1 MENAE
6 NMKHQINLLSQLQEM
21 VLTRDER
28 HHAGDYEHLD
38 TLNESIDA
46 LVDKLEPQP
55 KTFYQ
60 RLYKKDHLVMSPMV
74 DGCCGVC
81 GMRLPVSQVQQV
93 RLARTVQMMRL
104 PVSQVQQVRL
114 ARTVQMCSSCG
125 RMLYDEE
132 QDAPRVIAEKPARG
146 EPRKTGVSRFSAEE
160 LMVCDLKGDTTESVI
175 RELAEAMAANRFVS
189 NADALVTAAMEREI
203 VLSTA
208 MGDGLAFPH
217 VRGVEGGG
225 LTLALG
231 VSKKGFVY
239 DDAGT
244 RVNIVFFSAIPV
256 AVSAFYLRL
265 MSGLSEAFSKK
276 ENRDLLLAAA
286 TPAGL
291 WKSFMKATRYTV
303 R

>member
-1 MENAE
+1 MES
-6 NMKHQINLLSQLQEM
+6 MKHQINLLCQLQELI
-21 VLTRDER
+21 LTRDE
-28 HHAGDYEHLD
+28 HHHTGDGSHLD
-38 TLNESIDA
+38 TLNDSIDA

-93 RLARTVQMMRL
+93 RLARTVQM
-104 PVSQVQQVRL
+104 
-114 ARTVQMCSSCG
+114 CSSCG
-125 RMLYDEE
+125 RMLYDEDE
-132 QDAPRVIAEKPARG
+132 GAPRVIAEKPARG
-146 EPRKTGVSRFSAEE
+146 EPRKTGISRFSAEE
-160 LMVCDLKGDTTESVI
+160 LMVCDLKGDNTEAVI
-175 RELAEAMAANRFVS
+175 RELAVAMAENHFVS
-189 NADALVTAAMEREI
+189 NADALVAAAMERET

-231 VSKKGFVY
+231 ISKKGFSY

-244 RVNIVFFSAIPV
+244 KVNIVFFSAIPV

-265 MSGLSEAFSKK
+265 MSGLSEAFAKK
-276 ENRDLLLAAA
+276 ENRDLLMTAK
-286 TPAGL
+286 TPAEL
-291 WKSFMKATRYTV
+291 WKSFMKATRYNI

>member
-1 MENAE
+1 ME

-21 VLTRDER
+21 ILTRDE
-28 HHAGDYEHLD
+28 HHHTGDGSHLD
-38 TLNESIDA
+38 SLNDSIDA
-46 LVDKLEPQP
+46 LVDKLEPQL
-55 KTFYQ
+55 KVAYQ

-93 RLARTVQMMRL
+93 RLARAVQ
-104 PVSQVQQVRL
+104 
-114 ARTVQMCSSCG
+114 TCSSCG

-132 QDAPRVIAEKPARG
+132 QDAPRVIAEKPSRG

-160 LMVCDLKGDTTESVI
+160 LMVCDLKGTTTESVI
-175 RELAEAMAANRFVS
+175 HELAEAMVANRFVS
-189 NADALVTAAMEREI
+189 NADALVKAAMEREI
-203 VLSTA
+203 VFSTA

-239 DDAGT
+239 DDDGT
-244 RVNIVFFSAIPV
+244 RVHFVFFSAIPV

-265 MSGLSEAFSKK
+265 MSGLSEAFAKK
-276 ENRDLLLAAA
+276 ENRDLLMKAT
-286 TPAGL
+286 TPAEL
-291 WKSFMKATRYTV
+291 WKSFMKATRYTI

>member
-1 MENAE
+1 MES
-6 NMKHQINLLSQLQEM
+6 MKHQINLLCQLQELI
-21 VLTRDER
+21 LTRDE
-28 HHAGDYEHLD
+28 HHHTGDGTHLD
-38 TLNESIDA
+38 SLNDSIDA

-81 GMRLPVSQVQQV
+81 G
-93 RLARTVQMMRL
+93 MRL

-175 RELAEAMAANRFVS
+175 RELAEAMAAHRFVS
-189 NADALVTAAMEREI
+189 NADALVKAAMEREI

-239 DDAGT
+239 DDDGT
-244 RVNIVFFSAIPV
+244 RVHFVFFSAIPV

-265 MSGLSEAFSKK
+265 MSGLSEAFAKK
-276 ENRDLLLAAA
+276 ENRDLLC
-286 TPAGL
+286 
-291 WKSFMKATRYTV
+291 YTI